1 MSITVIPA
9 PPLRSQGKTQDQ
21 YSTEM
26 EATLVALPLMASDF
40 NAAATAFQLSVTG
53 TSTTSVLI
61 GTGSKSFTTQTG
73 LGFVVGM
80 TLRIANSSTNY
91 MTGDVTSY
99 NSGTG
104 ALVVNV
110 TAVVGSGTFAS
121 WTISLAA
128 VGANTAGAVS
138 FTPAG
143 NISATT
149 VQAAIQELDTEKLS
163 SAANAVTG
171 TNLEDITTAETVGS
185 AYIIPV
191 ITKDVNGRVTSATTA
206 QKITNGTTIATTS
219 GTSHDYNSIPSGVK
233 KITVM
238 FSGVSTNGASDL
250 IIQLG
255 DSGGIENTGYS
266 GCTSTVIGSATGSGN
281 LSSGFIAT
289 NSGSAATI
297 RHGSVV
303 LTLLDSATNLW
314 TAMGLIGNSNEG
326 RVCHLGGSK
335 ALSAAL
341 DRIRITTANGTDTF
355 DAGSINIL
363 LE

>member
-1 MSITVIPA
+1 MPITVIPT

-40 NAAATAFQLSVTG
+40 NAAASAFQLAVTG
-53 TSTTSVLI
+53 TSTTSVTI

-99 NSGTG
+99 NTGTG

-110 TAVVGSGTFAS
+110 TSVVGSGTFAS

-143 NISATT
+143 NIAATN
-149 VQAAIQELDTEKLS
+149 VQTAIQELDTEKLS
-163 SAANAVTG
+163 SAAGAVTG

-185 AYIIPV
+185 SYVIPV
-191 ITKDVNGRVTSATTA
+191 ITKDVNGRVTTITTA
-206 QKITNGTTIATTS
+206 QKIISGTAINTTS
-219 GTSHDYNSIPSGVK
+219 GTSHDFTSIPSGVK
-233 KITVM
+233 RITLM
-238 FSGVSTNGASDL
+238 LNGVSTNGTSNL
-250 IIQLG
+250 IVQIGSGSIQT
-255 DSGGIENTGYS
+255 TGYS
-266 GCTSTVIGSATGSGN
+266 GAADNQSAGGGTATSFTAGLGLERTVSAIHVRQGIVTFVNISGNVWIGTYIGSTTGSLTVAFASTTVS
-281 LSSGFIAT
+281 LSGT
-289 NSGSAATI
+289 
-297 RHGSVV
+297 
-303 LTLLDSATNLW
+303 
-314 TAMGLIGNSNEG
+314 
-326 RVCHLGGSK
+326 
-335 ALSAAL
+335 L
-341 DRIRITTANGTDTF
+341 DRIRLTSSNGTDTF